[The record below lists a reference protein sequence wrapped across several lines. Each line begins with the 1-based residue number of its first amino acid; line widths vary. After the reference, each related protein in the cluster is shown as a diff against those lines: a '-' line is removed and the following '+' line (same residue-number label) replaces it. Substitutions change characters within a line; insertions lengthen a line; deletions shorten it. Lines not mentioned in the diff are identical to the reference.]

1 MKRHW
6 QLPHEFG
13 IRVPNTVEEALAIDE
28 ETGTDLWRKALGK
41 AMTKV
46 KVAWKSADGVTPEQA
61 RAGKEP
67 SMIGFQEI

>member
-1 MKRHW
+1 MCPK
-6 QLPHEFG
+6 
-13 IRVPNTVEEALAIDE
+13 TVDEALAIDD
-28 ETGTDLWRKALGK
+28 ETGTDFWQKALGK
-41 AMTKV
+41 EMTKV